1 MLTDM
6 QIFEN
11 LFKFDELVHACG
23 SATMQ
28 ALFCFLFYRRPQLSH
43 HNLII
48 DRISCHGSDDLVS
61 TISSVSSLRIKRSRW
76 RHPWRK
82 RWWIS
87 VCVAVDK

>member
-1 MLTDM
+1 
-6 QIFEN
+6 
-11 LFKFDELVHACG
+11 
-23 SATMQ
+23 MQ
-28 ALFCFLFYRRPQLSH
+28 ALLCFLFYCRFQLIN

-48 DRISCHGSDDLVS
+48 DRISCYGSDDLVS

-76 RHPWRK
+76 KQPWRQ